1 MNGNQIKYLSE
12 MKKLIKQG
20 KKKFISWR
28 KDRDY
33 IQDLLDI
40 GISESEAWN
49 EILTLAPVNYSPDSK
64 PSYYIKGKEALVF
77 NKKING
83 VMVYIKIKIEPDNG
97 VDKTLCV
104 SFHIK

>member
-12 MKKLIKQG
+12 MKKLVKQG
-20 KKKFISWR
+20 KRKFVCR

-33 IQDLLDI
+33 TIDLLDI
-40 GISESEAWN
+40 GISEGEAWN
-49 EILTLAPVNYSPDSK
+49 EILTLAPIHYVPDPKPRYS
-64 PSYYIKGKEALVF
+64 IKGKEALVF

-83 VMVYIKIKIEPDNG
+83 ILVYIKIKIESDDG
-97 VDKTLCV
+97 IDKTLCV